1 MSATDCPDLG
11 ARGAAALPIVPH
23 YATQLAEKERTAL
36 AELAKRIA
44 AEEPN
49 LSAIPPFD
57 PLLGIGQIAGPSL
70 LVEDHSGILLARER
84 ITDAVYSYRALLL
97 AGEGDMVAVYGAR
110 NPAFEAYC
118 RDVLRLGRVETL
130 TPAPGDPPRPLSLA
144 CAEDAA
150 FVEQVARTARAAGGL
165 NVVPYMVTGGIWR
178 LAGEI
183 AQKARVPVRVA
194 APPPKLA
201 RRVND
206 KLWFARRAAEVL
218 GREAVP
224 PSTAVY
230 GMAALVGRVQRLGR
244 RHDSV
249 ALKLTHASSSLGNL
263 VLDTAEIAGLSPLA
277 LRERLG
283 VLMRQSGW
291 RQEFP
296 LQVTAWEGPLV
307 ASPSAQLWIP
317 PQGEGPPVVEGVFD
331 QIVSGRTARFV
342 GAVPSGL
349 PIFWRRRIAFEAARL
364 GALFQHLGY
373 FGRCSFD
380 SVLVGRTDTQ
390 GRLHWVE
397 CNGRWGGVS
406 IPMTIV
412 NRLTGGGTKA
422 KFVVVQRTAE
432 TRPPQPFAAA
442 LAALDE
448 ILFRPGL
455 HEEGIILL
463 SPVEIE
469 TGRGVQMLA
478 CAETVAAARAL
489 SDRALTILSASS
501 PPRTP

>member
-1 MSATDCPDLG
+1 MSGTDCHDLG
-11 ARGAAALPIVPH
+11 ARGAAALPIVSH
-23 YATQLAEKERTAL
+23 YATKLAEGERAAL
-36 AELAKRIA
+36 ADLAARVA

-49 LSAIPPFD
+49 LSAIPPLD
-57 PLLGIGQIAGPSL
+57 PQLGTGRIAAPSL
-70 LVEDHSGILLARER
+70 LVEDHSGILLALAHV
-84 ITDAVYSYRALLL
+84 TDAGYTYRALLL
-97 AGEGDMVAVYGAR
+97 AGEGDMLAVYGAR

-118 RDVLRLGRVETL
+118 RDVLRLGRVEAL
-130 TPAPGDPPRPLSLA
+130 TPAPGEPPRPLSLA

-150 FVEQVARTARAAGGL
+150 FVERVARTARAAGGL
-165 NVVPYMVTGGIWR
+165 NVVPYMATGGIWR

-183 AQKARVPVRVA
+183 AQKAGVPVRVA
-194 APPPKLA
+194 GPPPKLA

-230 GMAALVGRVQRLGR
+230 GMAALVGRVRRLGR

-283 VLMRQSGW
+283 VLMRQVGW

-317 PQGEGPPVVEGVFD
+317 LQGEGPPVVEGVFD
-331 QIVSGRTARFV
+331 QIVSGRAARFV

-364 GALFQHLGY
+364 GTLFQHLGY

-380 SVLVGRTDTQ
+380 AVLVGRTDTR

-406 IPMTIV
+406 IPMTLA
-412 NRLTGGGTKA
+412 NRLTGDWAAGGFLVMIRRLEGLRA
-422 KFVVVQRTAE
+422 KSTADFLK
-432 TRPPQPFAAA
+432 RFADA
-442 LAALDE
+442 LY
-448 ILFRPGL
+448 RPGVAPA
-455 HEEGIILL
+455 GAVLL
-463 SPVEIE
+463 SPGPLDIGKGIDLLILGRDAADARERGE
-469 TGRGVQMLA
+469 ALLARLTG
-478 CAETVAAARAL
+478 
-489 SDRALTILSASS
+489 
-501 PPRTP
+501 